1 MDNIISFNNDVLFK
15 SAHEDDI
22 IQNHDSLEDGKHI
35 RTARKSITPSGYF
48 GSGPEMIGEIEN
60 FLTEE
65 ECDYLENFAR
75 NNKIWDV
82 TESHFNENGTII
94 YDHRPWENRVAT
106 LNTLMKADQKV
117 VDMLRDVIAR
127 FKPVIEDF
135 FGVVEV
141 EPTNPAIVRWPV
153 GTFQFPH
160 ADKELHEGPD
170 AGTENDFPW
179 YDLGTIFYLNE
190 DYEGGE
196 LHFPL
201 QKIAFKPKRRA
212 VYFFPGDKNY
222 IHGVDKVTSGTRYT
236 SPWFWTIKQLTKE
249 EK

>member
-1 MDNIISFNNDVLFK
+1 MAFESTISADNIQNYDALEGGRDV
-15 SAHEDDI
+15 
-22 IQNHDSLEDGKHI
+22 
-35 RTARKSITPSGYF
+35 RTARQSITPSGYF
-48 GSGPEMIGEIEN
+48 GEGPEMIGEIEN

-106 LNTLMKADQKV
+106 LNTLTKADPNTV
-117 VDMLRDVIAR
+117 EMLRAIINR
-127 FKPVIEDF
+127 LQPEIEKFFNVIEA
-135 FGVVEV
+135 

-196 LHFPL
+196 LHFPR
-201 QKIAFKPKRRA
+201 QKIVFKPKRRA

-222 IHGVDKVTSGTRYT
+222 IHGVDKVLSGTRYT
-236 SPWFWTIKQLTKE
+236 SPWFWTIRKLKE
-249 EK
+249 NDNA